1 MVRLVWSCHQW
12 WRCRPFA
19 VDAARMLC
27 LKERGLRLE
36 EHSSQASV
44 LRRWRESMN
53 DRVQEGWIGSGG
65 DLVLMSET
73 ADEGSHQE
81 LDQPTKPH
89 GTGDESHGAERWQ
102 PARSFWQ
109 PRFCQDSAL

>member
-1 MVRLVWSCHQW
+1 
-12 WRCRPFA
+12 
-19 VDAARMLC
+19 
-27 LKERGLRLE
+27 
-36 EHSSQASV
+36 
-44 LRRWRESMN
+44 MN

-109 PRFCQDSAL
+109 PRFCQDSALEVAYLEQDAEMVSIERYGVNRGLSEIEVIARSRMVSIEEDP